1 MSNISLKDDF
11 DKLAEALG
19 MTSDKVSEK
28 GNGINLPRL
37 RIVKEGVLG
46 ETEIKGKTKSYQIV
60 DPGSFVLDTY
70 EDGSSR
76 KIYGKQAKI
85 RIFVQRFKFERYV
98 TEDGKYI
105 NSILSRAQFEEDLP
119 DTSGG
124 MNCGRPHRGY
134 IDPKVYDGMTSEE
147 QSLQKTTKRVRVILG
162 LVTFDSAIDDKG
174 EEINL
179 SEPTPFVWDI
189 TNNTAF
195 KVSGELV
202 GTMNASK
209 ILFPKREIV
218 FGSEQKGEGEFKTF
232 IPKVISRSDK
242 DIKFTAKD
250 QENLSMFLEWIEQ
263 TNTWVLNQAGNTE
276 AKTHSIDAIEVE
288 EPKEKE
294 PKKVSVKKEESPA
307 PKKDLNKILDEWDDD
322 EE

>member
-105 NSILSRAQFEEDLP
+105 NSILSPAQFEEDLP

-134 IDPKVYDGMTSEE
+134 IDPKVYDGSTSEE

-195 KVSGELV
+195 KVIGELV

-218 FGSEQKGEGEFKTF
+218 L
-232 IPKVISRSDK
+232 
-242 DIKFTAKD
+242 A
-250 QENLSMFLEWIEQ
+250 LS
-263 TNTWVLNQAGNTE
+263 
-276 AKTHSIDAIEVE
+276 
-288 EPKEKE
+288 
-294 PKKVSVKKEESPA
+294 KKVKGSLRLSYQKLLAEVT
-307 PKKDLNKILDEWDDD
+307 KILSLLLKTKKI
-322 EE
+322 